1 MKKLIITENDKE
13 YIKSLYGILNE
24 QKTPQVSNDS
34 ALFSKMKASNNYH
47 WEQDYSNTNETDE
60 KKIEEAKQLS
70 LKALFNKLSSNK
82 DRYNESSV
90 CYIITKLEG
99 RYKSV
104 AYIHKDSIDGVNHG
118 CFDEN
123 APKASTEKLIPKS
136 TTTTTTIQSPI
147 TPELNKNDWTKIPN
161 WLIGNPM
168 NFYEKKEQ
176 TDYPLNTTITNI
188 IGYWPRQ
195 GEFEFGMTDVSYSSS
210 NGAFYNFNILRFKCN
225 EQNEDLGQFLFKQL
239 DDKHRYGQTFWNK
252 TIAEKYFAPY
262 FCSKNNQGRWVP
274 KVENPDFSQTSTNKQ
289 PRIV

>member
-34 ALFSKMKASNNYH
+34 GLFSKMKASNNYH
-47 WEQDYSNTNETDE
+47 WELDYSNTNETDE

-168 NFYEKKEQ
+168 NFYEEKEQ
-176 TDYPLNTTITNI
+176 TDYPLNTTITNTI
-188 IGYWPRQ
+188 KYRPSKGV
-195 GEFEFGMTDVSYSSS
+195 FEFGMTAGTYRSS
-210 NGAFYNFNILRFKCN
+210 NGDYYNFNILEFHCN
-225 EQNEDLGQFLFKQL
+225 AQNVDLGNFWLI
-239 DDKHRYGQTFWNK
+239 DTDKKSGLTFWNK